1 MDYSEILDIFE
12 KHDDFLILTHKSP
25 DGDTL
30 GTGFALC
37 NFLKDMGKRV
47 RVANS
52 DGFPERYDFLYE
64 GNEPDKFEDF
74 EEKYVIA
81 VDVADPNLL
90 GKKLEKYQQEGAV
103 DLCIDHH
110 FSNKQFA
117 KLNHVEGDEPAAAQI
132 MYKIFRQSGRKLS
145 DIIAKCLYTGIATD
159 TGCFKYENTKPETHI
174 IAAELMAYDIDFA
187 NVNRKMFDVKS
198 RGRIKVEQLVT
209 GNMEFYCGGAC
220 AMISL
225 TTQMIESCNID
236 PAEFDGLA
244 SVPLSVEGVM
254 IGITVKQRHEQ
265 VFKISVRTTEE
276 IDASD
281 FCSAFDGG
289 GHKRAAGCEIHGT
302 LEEVKKQLLDR
313 VETVMKNV

>member
-1 MDYSEILDIFE
+1 MDYREILDFFE
-12 KHDDFLILTHKSP
+12 NNDNFLILTHKSP

-52 DGFPERYDFLYE
+52 DGFPERYSFLYE
-64 GNEPDKFEDF
+64 GCEPDRFEDF
-74 EEKYVIA
+74 EEEHVVA
-81 VDVADPNLL
+81 VDIADPNLI

-103 DLCIDHH
+103 ELCIDHH
-110 FSNKQFA
+110 FSNKKFA
-117 KLNHVEGDEPAAAQI
+117 EMTHVEADAPAAAQI
-132 MYKIFRQSGRKLS
+132 MYKIFRESGREIS

-159 TGCFKYENTKPETHI
+159 TGCFKYESTTSETHM
-174 IAAELMAYDIDFA
+174 IAAELMKHNIDFA
-187 NVNRKMFDVKS
+187 NINRKMFDVKS
-198 RGRIKVEQLVT
+198 RERIKVEQLVT
-209 GNMEFYCGGAC
+209 NNMEFYFEGKC
-220 AMISL
+220 AMITLSSEM
-225 TTQMIESCNID
+225 TQGVD

-254 IGITVKQRHEQ
+254 IGLTVKQRHEM
-265 VFKISVRTTEE
+265 VYKISARTTEE

-281 FCSAFDGG
+281 FCSVFDGG

-302 LEEVKKQLLDR
+302 LEEVRQKLLDR
-313 VETVMKNV
+313 VEQVLKNV

>member
-1 MDYSEILDIFE
+1 MEYREILEFFE
-12 KHDDFLILTHKSP
+12 KGDNFLILTHKSP

-52 DGFPERYDFLYE
+52 DGFPGRYSFLYE
-64 GNEPDKFEDF
+64 GCEPDRSEEF
-74 EEKYVIA
+74 EEEHVVA
-81 VDVADPNLL
+81 VDIADPNLI

-110 FSNKQFA
+110 FSNKKFA
-117 KLNHVEGDEPAAAQI
+117 RMTHIEADAPAAAQI
-132 MYKIFRQSGRKLS
+132 MYKIFKESGREIT

-159 TGCFKYENTKPETHI
+159 TGCFKYESTTPETHI
-174 IAAELMAYDIDFA
+174 IAAELMKHDIDFA
-187 NVNRKMFDVKS
+187 NINRKMFDVKS
-198 RGRIKVEQLVT
+198 RERIKVEQLVT
-209 GNMEFYCGGAC
+209 NNMEFYFEGAC
-220 AMISL
+220 AMITLSSEM
-225 TTQMIESCNID
+225 TQGID

-254 IGITVKQRHEQ
+254 IGLTVKQRHER
-265 VFKISVRTTEE
+265 VYKISARTTEE

-302 LEEVKKQLLDR
+302 LEEVRQKLLDR
-313 VETVMKNV
+313 VEQVLKNV